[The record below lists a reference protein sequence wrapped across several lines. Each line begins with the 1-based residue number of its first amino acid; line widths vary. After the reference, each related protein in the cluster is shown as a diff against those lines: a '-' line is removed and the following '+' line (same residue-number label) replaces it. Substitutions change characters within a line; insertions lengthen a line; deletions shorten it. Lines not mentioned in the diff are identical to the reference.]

1 MLLLLSFLIFNPLFR
16 IFSVVK
22 APEVT
27 ANGIDGKSKI
37 TPRPLSKH
45 RPSMQS
51 NISVTKNDTKH
62 TKNLNEREYKR
73 TEQETNDKKIENADE
88 RVKENVDDSVGK
100 DDKKTKNLIRKADD
114 PMKKDKKER
123 QKSPEQKTKLT
134 EENIESATSHYSEP
148 DEKGGKPQSVDT
160 NTKLELSNR
169 IKSASSGNDKTQE
182 TKPKK
187 K

>member
-1 MLLLLSFLIFNPLFR
+1 M
-16 IFSVVK
+16 K

-27 ANGIDGKSKI
+27 GYGIDEKSKI
-37 TPRPLSKH
+37 SPRPLSKY

-62 TKNLNEREYKR
+62 TKNLNERENKR

-88 RVKENVDDSVGK
+88 RIKENVDDSVGK

-114 PMKKDKKER
+114 PMKKEKKER

-134 EENIESATSHYSEP
+134 EKI
-148 DEKGGKPQSVDT
+148 
-160 NTKLELSNR
+160 
-169 IKSASSGNDKTQE
+169 
-182 TKPKK
+182 
-187 K
+187 

>member
-1 MLLLLSFLIFNPLFR
+1 MFIIFKILLLLLSFFILNPLFR

-22 APEVT
+22 APEV
-27 ANGIDGKSKI
+27 AGNGIDEKSKI

-51 NISVTKNDTKH
+51 NICVTKNDIKH

-123 QKSPEQKTKLT
+123 QKSPEQK
-134 EENIESATSHYSEP
+134 I
-148 DEKGGKPQSVDT
+148 
-160 NTKLELSNR
+160 
-169 IKSASSGNDKTQE
+169 
-182 TKPKK
+182 
-187 K
+187 